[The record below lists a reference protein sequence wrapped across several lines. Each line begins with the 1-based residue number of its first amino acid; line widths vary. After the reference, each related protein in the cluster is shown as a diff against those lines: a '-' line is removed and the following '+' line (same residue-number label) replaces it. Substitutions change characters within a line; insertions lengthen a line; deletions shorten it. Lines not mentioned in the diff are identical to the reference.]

1 MKEHFRLYLQI
12 KKRDFSYCFD
22 AINEP
27 SFEKNEIVKVKNQI
41 QSSIKID
48 ESNISNLASMKFNE
62 NFYINHNFS
71 RINKGTIKSLEK
83 IKRQDIKK
91 IHKKNFSLSNLTL
104 GVSGDISKNEIG
116 KYIDLVFGDLPKFNE
131 NEDIPK
137 FELLKVGEKVFDIE
151 TPQTAVVFGQQG
163 LQRNN
168 EDFFAARIANYILG
182 GGSFQSRLYKNVRE
196 KKG

>member
-1 MKEHFRLYLQI
+1 MTSLLDEGTNKMTSIDFKQSMKLNGVKLFFSTQKDKVEGTFQVI
-12 KKRDFSYCFD
+12 SSNKKKGFQLLFD

-48 ESNISNLASMKFNE
+48 ESNISNLASKKFNE

-91 IHKKNFSLSNLTL
+91 SIKR
-104 GVSGDISKNEIG
+104 ISHYLI
-116 KYIDLVFGDLPKFNE
+116 
-131 NEDIPK
+131 
-137 FELLKVGEKVFDIE
+137 
-151 TPQTAVVFGQQG
+151 
-163 LQRNN
+163 
-168 EDFFAARIANYILG
+168 
-182 GGSFQSRLYKNVRE
+182 
-196 KKG
+196 